1 MVGFRN
7 NVDNSKRQLLRF
19 LSLTHCEEED
29 RSDASKDCPN
39 YRALKDFTVPN
50 RPVELFVYPPD
61 PRRIQELT
69 NEIIEAS
76 QERDDSGV
84 SKILKTYMWF
94 QILVLNRIQ
103 FWNLV
108 KVTSNAEMLLTL
120 ALLMFQIEIVLMS
133 LILES
138 LVLKDLPVILD
149 HVDVMVSL
157 VYPVVTERPE
167 AQGLQV

>member
-1 MVGFRN
+1 MTLITLSG
-7 NVDNSKRQLLRF
+7 NSNLRF

-84 SKILKTYMWF
+84 SKILKTYM
-94 QILVLNRIQ
+94 
-103 FWNLV
+103 
-108 KVTSNAEMLLTL
+108 
-120 ALLMFQIEIVLMS
+120 
-133 LILES
+133 
-138 LVLKDLPVILD
+138 
-149 HVDVMVSL
+149 
-157 VYPVVTERPE
+157 
-167 AQGLQV
+167 